1 MNKDCT
7 SALYEIISQ
16 DGMPEDCRHIL
27 LCIIGST
34 KTPDK
39 LIVPDLFGGNEIGE
53 DYTPQAKNLDTQLI
67 DERLRTI
74 QLVNIRSFYS
84 NNFNNKNFGLKLCN
98 GTNPVSL
105 FLVGGNSTGKS
116 SIFSALEKY
125 YTGMVSHARAI
136 NSNEMSYMTFGFGQ
150 VKDLNVGYLVESES
164 QAEEWKTLQMSKPND
179 ITTSASFCSDYDIER
194 IEKSGENLNEFILE
208 QLGYGDLFLLRQR
221 IDFLLKG
228 LKVNYDIS
236 EQELTSTEWAEIIE
250 AFILLH
256 SKTDLNDIKLFQKQ
270 SNIEKAVLQGEHHE
284 IFRSHW
290 DMLFKGSAG
299 YINRNNIGIGYGDF
313 FFSNTIKQT
322 SAKRL
327 AMMYQE
333 LFKRIEEKNEESKSI
348 VDILD
353 EMYMSKNAIFQKE
366 RENAEIPI
374 SSENRK
380 EALTTVSTL
389 IKDKC
394 DQILS
399 TIYNDSHHFIENI
412 LKRFSPSN
420 ETYHFNFEK
429 GIVSMSII
437 VKTEEGNFSANPQEY
452 LNTFR
457 FKLYCVALKI
467 ALALSKMKER
477 RISAPIV
484 IDDIFNASD
493 FENTLKLE
501 QFVYTIFKTYDEVL
515 QDKLP
520 LQLILLTHD
529 EMVQGAF
536 RRGIKLRLEE
546 TGSVQLFKNDTY
558 RDHFLCGRLFDK
570 EDWAKY
576 IKDIKDSDTQKFI
589 NLYLEN

>member
-1 MNKDCT
+1 MIDYKEAKRKVSIIEILVRWGYKYDKSKGAVSPNFVLRDEQGKEIDRVVITHPQEPEKQGYWRRGGTKGDLISFIREHQNQFPVVGRNEVDTVNKVLALLMGQDFPGKPSLPRSNDNHPFDLNAYVDT
-7 SALYEIISQ
+7 QGIRAPQPFDLATIERLPGEEHIDQLIVFFATRGITKSALYEIISQ
-16 DGMPEDCRHIL
+16 DGMPEDCRHVL

-74 QLVNIRSFYS
+74 LLVNIRSFYS
-84 NNFNNKNFGLKLCN
+84 NNFNNKNFGIKLCN

-116 SIFSALEKY
+116 SIFLAIEKY

-236 EQELTSTEWAEIIE
+236 EQELTFTEWAEIIE

-313 FFSNTIKQT
+313 FF
-322 SAKRL
+322 
-327 AMMYQE
+327 
-333 LFKRIEEKNEESKSI
+333 
-348 VDILD
+348 
-353 EMYMSKNAIFQKE
+353 
-366 RENAEIPI
+366 
-374 SSENRK
+374 
-380 EALTTVSTL
+380 
-389 IKDKC
+389 
-394 DQILS
+394 QIL
-399 TIYNDSHHFIENI
+399 
-412 LKRFSPSN
+412 
-420 ETYHFNFEK
+420 
-429 GIVSMSII
+429 
-437 VKTEEGNFSANPQEY
+437 
-452 LNTFR
+452 
-457 FKLYCVALKI
+457 
-467 ALALSKMKER
+467 
-477 RISAPIV
+477 
-484 IDDIFNASD
+484 
-493 FENTLKLE
+493 
-501 QFVYTIFKTYDEVL
+501 
-515 QDKLP
+515 
-520 LQLILLTHD
+520 
-529 EMVQGAF
+529 
-536 RRGIKLRLEE
+536 
-546 TGSVQLFKNDTY
+546 
-558 RDHFLCGRLFDK
+558 
-570 EDWAKY
+570 
-576 IKDIKDSDTQKFI
+576 
-589 NLYLEN
+589 